1 MDKRIVFTN
10 PDGSVGVIIPAP
22 NSGLSIDQIAAKDVP
37 AGCPF
42 QIVDVSAI
50 PADREFRNAW
60 KLDGAKKLTV
70 DLAKAVAIKQDKIRA
85 ERAPLLADLDVQFMR
100 ATETGDTAKQA
111 EIAAKK
117 QALRDATK
125 NPAILNATTVEQL
138 KAAKPA
144 ALL

>member
-1 MDKRIVFTN
+1 MDKRIIFTN

-22 NSGLSIDQIAAKDVP
+22 GVELTIQQIAAKDVP

-42 QIVDVSAI
+42 EIVEASDI

-60 KLDGAKKLTV
+60 KLDEAKKLAV
-70 DLAKAVAIKQDKIRA
+70 DMVKAVAIKQDKIRA

-100 ATETGDTAKQA
+100 ATETGDSAKQS

-117 QALRDATK
+117 QALRDSTK
-125 NPAILNATTVEQL
+125 DPAILNATTVEQL

-144 ALL
+144 ALK